1 MIVAAIDPGLD
12 GAYAI
17 RDDKHTWVEPIDNG
31 RPYDPHHIAVDL
43 EASGVT
49 RVLIEDIESFPGKS
63 SMSATITSAKNW
75 GRLYEA
81 IRGQGIGIVAV
92 RSSEWKRGMKLSD
105 GKATPKQKKDR
116 AITLAKELYPSANL
130 KRSEKCKND
139 HDGMCEA
146 LLILEWGIRS
156 GLLQ

>member
-17 RDDKHTWVEPIDNG
+17 RTPESTWCHPIDNG
-31 RPYDPHHIAVDL
+31 LPYDPAGIAFDL
-43 EASGVT
+43 ESCGVT

-81 IRGQGIGIVAV
+81 IRAQGIGIVTV

-105 GKATPKQKKDR
+105 SKATSKQKKDR
-116 AITLAKELYPSANL
+116 AIALAKELYPSANL

-146 LLILEWGIRS
+146 LLILEWGIRT
-156 GLLQ
+156 GVLK